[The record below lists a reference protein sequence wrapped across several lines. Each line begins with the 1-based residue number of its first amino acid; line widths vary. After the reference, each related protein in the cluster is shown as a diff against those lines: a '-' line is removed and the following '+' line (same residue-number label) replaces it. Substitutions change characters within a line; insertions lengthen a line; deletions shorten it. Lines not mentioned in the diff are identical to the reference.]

1 MGGPAPPGPPGR
13 GAQMRVRDLA
23 ALFTLAALWGGSYLF
38 IRIAAPAFGPFPMA
52 AVRTAVAAIV
62 LWLGLVAFGLRPA
75 LRAVAGRLMV
85 LGAVN
90 AAAPFALIG
99 FAELHLTASLAAILT
114 ATTPLWAA
122 CFGVLWL
129 GERITVRRTAGLLL
143 GLAGVGALVGW
154 GPVPATGRVV
164 LSVGAVLLA
173 ACGYAL
179 AGVYTKARLA
189 GVPAST
195 LAIGQQIAAMSWLA
209 VPALRAA
216 PRATPTPEATL
227 ALLGLAVFCTALAYP
242 IYFRLIATIGPTRTS
257 LTTYLIP
264 LFGTLWG
271 VLFLGEAV
279 TGGTFVGLACILAS
293 VALVTDAR
301 RPGMSGES
309 RGAEVVRA
317 VPGAIPAIRG
327 HRGAAALSARL
338 SQIGGHPGA
347 QGCRRVGRDGFRWYR
362 IG

>member
-1 MGGPAPPGPPGR
+1 M
-13 GAQMRVRDLA
+13 
-23 ALFTLAALWGGSYLF
+23 
-38 IRIAAPAFGPFPMA
+38 
-52 AVRTAVAAIV
+52 
-62 LWLGLVAFGLRPA
+62 
-75 LRAVAGRLMV
+75 
-85 LGAVN
+85 
-90 AAAPFALIG
+90 
-99 FAELHLTASLAAILT
+99 TASLAAILT

-195 LAIGQQIAAMSWLA
+195 LAIGQQIAATSWLA

-216 PRATPTPEATL
+216 PRTTPTPEAAL
-227 ALLGLAVFCTALAYP
+227 ALLGLAAPRSPA

-257 LTTYLIP
+257 LSACLIP
-264 LFGTLWG
+264 CSALWG

-279 TGGTFVGLACILAS
+279 TGRTFVGLACIIAS

-301 RPGMSGES
+301 RPG
-309 RGAEVVRA
+309 
-317 VPGAIPAIRG
+317 
-327 HRGAAALSARL
+327 
-338 SQIGGHPGA
+338 
-347 QGCRRVGRDGFRWYR
+347 
-362 IG
+362 